1 MPDALKPFVPAVVAV
16 VVSLAVVPAAS
27 LQERYDFGQT
37 LSPSYEGWEVNED
50 GSFNLVF
57 GYMNRNWAQ
66 TPYVPVG
73 PDNYFEPGET
83 DRGQPTY
90 FLPRRNRFVF
100 EVPVPADFGEQELVW
115 TVTVNGTTEKAY
127 ATLKRD
133 YYIDDLVVQANYG
146 AGGAAGTTPE
156 LPDNQAPTLDIE
168 GPAQRTVRVGE
179 PLALTAV
186 STDDGK
192 PRARPLGR
200 ASTRVQLA
208 RPITTDTATGH
219 RLSWFVFRGPGDNVT
234 FHPEQISVW
243 EDTRDGMNSPW
254 ALGFLTP
261 DPPED
266 GRWTAEATF
275 SAPGDYVLRAIA
287 HDGGLAT
294 IADLTVAVTP

>member
-1 MPDALKPFVPAVVAV
+1 MPDALKPFTVALVAV
-16 VVSLAVVPAAS
+16 VVSLVAVPVATE
-27 LQERYDFGQT
+27 QERYDFGQT
-37 LSPSYEGWEVNED
+37 LSPAYEGWEVNDD

-57 GYMNRNWAQ
+57 GYLNRNWAQ

-73 PDNYFEPGET
+73 PDNYFEPGEA

-100 EVPVPADFGEQELVW
+100 RIPVPADFGEQELVW

-133 YYIDDLVVQANYG
+133 YYIDHLVVQANYG

-156 LPDNQAPTLDIE
+156 LPDNEAPALAIE

-179 PLALTAV
+179 PLTLSAV

-192 PRARPLGR
+192 PRARGLGQ
-200 ASTRVQLA
+200 ASTRVQLS

-219 RLSWFVFRGPGDNVT
+219 RLSWFVYRGPGDNVT
-234 FHPEQISVW
+234 FSPEQISVW

-254 ALGFLTP
+254 SLGFVTP

-266 GRWTAEATF
+266 GRWATEATF
-275 SAPGDYVLRAIA
+275 SAPGDYLLRAIA

-294 IADLTVAVTP
+294 TADLTVSVTP